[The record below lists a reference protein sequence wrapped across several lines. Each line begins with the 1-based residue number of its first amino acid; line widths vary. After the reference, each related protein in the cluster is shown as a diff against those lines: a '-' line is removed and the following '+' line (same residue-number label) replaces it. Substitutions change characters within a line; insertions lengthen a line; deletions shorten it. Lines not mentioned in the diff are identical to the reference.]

1 MKIGDTM
8 KLKYIALI
16 LLLCCAS
23 WLPAENGY
31 ELWLRYKPVDN
42 TSLADAYRQKNA
54 KVLFPASSD
63 RQLAAKK
70 ELQAGLA
77 GLLGMP
83 IHEVAAAEENTLV
96 VGTPQSLP
104 MLKRQPFAREVDE
117 LTEEGY
123 RILTAQID
131 GKKVTLIAART
142 DIGLLYGVFRYLR
155 LMQTQQSLSRLDI
168 KDNPKLKYRVLD
180 HWDNLNGT
188 VERGYAGYSI
198 WNWERL
204 PVYKEQR
211 YTDYARANASI
222 GINGAVLNNVNAQAK
237 SLRTDWLVKASGLA
251 DAFRPYGIKV
261 YLTAKF
267 SAPREIGG
275 LDTANPKDLRVQQW
289 WKDKVKEIYSIIPD
303 FGGFLVKANSEG
315 QPGPQDYGCSHAEGA
330 NMLADALEPYG
341 GIVFW
346 RAFVYQNERH
356 IDRVVNG
363 YNEFKP
369 LDGQFKKNVFV
380 QPKNGPID
388 FQPREPFHPLFGGM
402 PDTPLAMEFQITQE
416 NLGHAGHLVYLGTLF
431 EETLQSDTY
440 AEGKGTTVSKV
451 LQKYQ
456 QTHGISAIA
465 GVPNIGTDLNWTGH
479 LFGQANWYA
488 FGRLAWDPDMSSAKI
503 ADEWIRMTF
512 GNDERVVAPILKIM
526 LMSRE
531 TYVNYSMPIGLNHI
545 MNYDTHNGPEPWHDD
560 PVWTAFDYHK
570 VTKDSIGVDRT
581 TRGSGATSQYHSP
594 LSEEFD
600 NLQTCPQQLL
610 LWFHRLPWDYKM
622 ASGKTLWDELVIHYY
637 KGVDEVRSMQQIW
650 SALKGKIDDE
660 RFEHVAALLKFQE
673 QEAIWWRDG
682 CLLFFQEYSGRP
694 IPSGYEQPK
703 HSLKY
708 YKSIPFP
715 YDWKGLYE

>member
-1 MKIGDTM
+1 MNLRNIC
-8 KLKYIALI
+8 LL
-16 LLLCCAS
+16 LLLCCCMQ
-23 WLPAENGY
+23 WLHAENGY
-31 ELWLRYKPVDN
+31 ELWLRYQPVSEG
-42 TSLADAYRQKNA
+42 SLCDSYRLRNRKVMFPGDAESL
-54 KVLFPASSD
+54 V
-63 RQLAAKK
+63 AARK
-70 ELQAGLA
+70 ELQAGLS

-83 IHEVAAAEENTLV
+83 YTAADALEENMLV
-96 VGTPQSLP
+96 VGTPRTIPL
-104 MLKRQPFAREVDE
+104 FREPSFYAEIDG
-117 LTEEGY
+117 LSDEGY
-123 RILTAQID
+123 LIQSRIME
-131 GKKVTLIAART
+131 GKKVTVLSART
-142 DIGLLYGVFRYLR
+142 DIGVLYGVFHYLR
-155 LMQTQQSLSRLDI
+155 LMQTSQSLDKLAI
-168 KDNPKLKYRVLD
+168 KENPKLKYRVLN

-204 PVYKEQR
+204 PSYKEQR

-267 SAPREIGG
+267 SAPKEIGG
-275 LDTANPKDLRVQQW
+275 LDTADPKDPRVREW
-289 WKDKVKEIYSIIPD
+289 WKDKVKEIYTLIPD

-315 QPGPQDYGCSHAEGA
+315 QPGPQDYGCSHADGA
-330 NMLADALEPYG
+330 NMLGEALEPYG

-356 IDRVVNG
+356 VDRVVNG

-369 LDGQFKKNVFV
+369 LDGQFGKNVFV

-402 PDTPLAMEFQITQE
+402 PGTPLSLEFQITQE

-440 AEGKGTTVSKV
+440 ENGKGSTVSKA
-451 LQKYQ
+451 LQNYQ
-456 QTHGISAIA
+456 KSHGISAIA

-488 FGRLAWDPDMSSAKI
+488 FGRLAWDPDLSSAKI
-503 ADEWIRMTF
+503 AEDWARMTF
-512 GNDERVVAPILKIM
+512 SNEESVLSPVLKIM

-531 TYVNYSMPIGLNHI
+531 TYVDYTMPLGLNHI

-570 VTKDSIGVDRT
+570 ITKDSIGVDRT
-581 TRGSGATSQYHSP
+581 VKGTGAAGQYHSP
-594 LSEEFD
+594 VCRQFD
-600 NLQTCPQQLL
+600 DIAKCPPEYL
-610 LWFHRLPWDYKM
+610 LWFHRVPWSYKM
-622 ASGKTLWDELVIHYY
+622 PSGKTLWNELVSHYY
-637 KGVDEVRSMQQIW
+637 KGVDEVRLMQTIW
-650 SALKGKIDDE
+650 NGLKDKIDGE
-660 RFEHVAALLKFQE
+660 RFEHVASLLKYQE
-673 QEAIWWRDG
+673 REAIWWRDG
-682 CLLFFQEYSGRP
+682 CLLFFQEYSGLP
-694 IPSGYEQPK
+694 IPANLEQPE
-703 HSLKY
+703 HTLKY
-708 YKSIPFP
+708 YKTIPFP
-715 YDWKGLYE
+715 HTWEDYYE